1 MTGCRSSRSPGCL
14 GIRNLGRSLTP
25 IKGGPEQHPGER
37 DKISLLL
44 RYERGFVFA
53 EGVDHRVTP
62 GDDDSR
68 WQRSTDLQPVSLN
81 RTAVSA
87 TPIWT
92 ALCTGAGRPERC
104 CAGSCF

>member
-44 RYERGFVFA
+44 GYERGFVFA
-53 EGVDHRVTP
+53 ERVDHRVTL
-62 GDDDSR
+62 GDDDLR
-68 WQRSTDLQPVSLN
+68 WQRSTDLQPVSHKPDSCVRDADLDG
-81 RTAVSA
+81 AVHRGW
-87 TPIWT
+87 P
-92 ALCTGAGRPERC
+92 AGTVPRR
-104 CAGSCF
+104 